1 MDSDSEFNRSDYLE
15 NIFKANE
22 TDGKLYSIIPSFTV
36 MTVVGKE
43 ANVGKTP
50 GWTLE
55 DLEKAMEKMP
65 EGAKIFNSA
74 TQQYILQ
81 QGLFLDINQYIDYG
95 KGTCNF
101 DTEDFKKLLA
111 FAKQFTEDTSDGNT
125 AVYETDAAVDESGLA
140 NDKILL
146 STMYLYNYNQIHEQK
161 YYDFGGADLT
171 LIGFPTASKKGAGIV
186 ANMELALYSKATYPD
201 GAWAFIKYVLGEE
214 YQSSKKYEWPVRK
227 SAFAKLKE
235 AAQKPDTY
243 LDENGKEQVVEETVT
258 LNGKEVKIGKVTD
271 EEVAK
276 VDELLNSVSQVMR
289 YDTKVE
295 EIITEESGAYFAD
308 QKSAD
313 EVARLI
319 QNRVQTYLSESQ

>member
-1 MDSDSEFNRSDYLE
+1 
-15 NIFKANE
+15 
-22 TDGKLYSIIPSFTV
+22 
-36 MTVVGKE
+36 
-43 ANVGKTP
+43 
-50 GWTLE
+50 
-55 DLEKAMEKMP
+55 
-65 EGAKIFNSA
+65 
-74 TQQYILQ
+74 
-81 QGLFLDINQYIDYG
+81 
-95 KGTCNF
+95 
-101 DTEDFKKLLA
+101 
-111 FAKQFTEDTSDGNT
+111 
-125 AVYETDAAVDESGLA
+125 
-140 NDKILL
+140 
-146 STMYLYNYNQIHEQK
+146 
-161 YYDFGGADLT
+161 
-171 LIGFPTASKKGAGIV
+171 
-186 ANMELALYSKATYPD
+186 
-201 GAWAFIKYVLGEE
+201 LGEE